1 MICLSCFEARSSWSV
16 SWVIRLTGLSHWHQ
30 ACYLRYQRGWC
41 QENFGFRE
49 ALTSPKYLWD
59 SIWTERAEHG
69 DTSLSSKLRQE
80 NDSPGQLRQKGGSI
94 SQNNQSVSV
103 LEAWLKWWFTY
114 LAVVKSRVHTTD
126 KKEKTF
132 KHDYIWTSLLVLGFE
147 VRALP
152 LLGKGSTTLVSF
164 VLFI

>member
-1 MICLSCFEARSSWSV
+1 M
-16 SWVIRLTGLSHWHQ
+16 
-30 ACYLRYQRGWC
+30 
-41 QENFGFRE
+41 
-49 ALTSPKYLWD
+49 
-59 SIWTERAEHG
+59 AEHG

-132 KHDYIWTSLLVLGFE
+132 KHDYI
-147 VRALP
+147 
-152 LLGKGSTTLVSF
+152 
-164 VLFI
+164 